1 MYVSWSPEFFRF
13 GFIFNGGLGFFR
25 YFRHTNVQ
33 AIFYG
38 FFSWNQ
44 GLAHGLSVSA
54 NIFWTKIVKKNHC
67 GRVEW
72 IIRQESKRVWFFFD
86 RYFFVKEIVAS
97 FLLICLFFV
106 AFTVKDFPI
115 FKSRF
120 LIVYAILCRDLLST
134 IWLRRCKPS
143 WKKKKKKN

>member
-1 MYVSWSPEFFRF
+1 MIRQLLIVYILVAWIFSVRFHHFLTVAWAFFS
-13 GFIFNGGLGFFR
+13 R

-33 AIFYG
+33 ANFMG
-38 FFSWNQ
+38 FFVKSRC
-44 GLAHGLSVSA
+44 GSRLLVAAA
-54 NIFWTKIVKKNHC
+54 NIFWAKIAKNGHC

-115 FKSRF
+115 LKSRF
-120 LIVYAILCRDLLST
+120 NSVCDIVPRFTISHLLEAV
-134 IWLRRCKPS
+134 
-143 WKKKKKKN
+143 